1 LRTTISQHK
10 AEILAFVQTVKST
23 DLAPSSQAILP
34 TPDVDYV
41 PLSLPQQRLWLL
53 DQIEGPNATYNMAQN
68 LQLTGQLQITALQQ
82 ALQEIVH
89 RHGSLRTTIVSVEG
103 IPRQVVLP
111 KLTVAL
117 PVVDLQ
123 ALPTDAQNA
132 EVQRLAQ
139 AERKQPFNLAS
150 GPLIRATL
158 LKLGEHSHVLLL
170 TIHHIVS
177 DGWSM
182 GLLKQELSL
191 LYTAFA
197 SGQPSPLPELPI
209 QYTDFA
215 LWQRQWLQGPV
226 LADQIAYWQ
235 TQLAGAPPLLALPTD
250 YPRPPAQTSRGSTEP
265 IYLSPELT
273 SRLKALSQAC
283 GCTLF
288 MTLLAAFS
296 TLLYRYSGQDDI
308 LIGSPIAN
316 RRQPEVEPL
325 IGLFLNTLVLR
336 TKLQG
341 NPTFRELLQQ
351 VRQVTLAAYAHQD
364 VPFEQLLETL
374 RPPRDASYSPWF
386 QVMLILNN
394 TPSESL
400 ILPEL
405 TVTPLTT
412 QGETAKFD
420 LTLALREQDQGV
432 RGGFEYS
439 TDLFEAATIGRMVEH
454 FQTLLAGIVSSPD
467 EPVAALP
474 LMPAAKAGLI
484 DEAKTLARLLADLED
499 LSEAEVEQLL
509 CRESQP

>member
-1 LRTTISQHK
+1 
-10 AEILAFVQTVKST
+10 
-23 DLAPSSQAILP
+23 
-34 TPDVDYV
+34 
-41 PLSLPQQRLWLL
+41 
-53 DQIEGPNATYNMAQN
+53 
-68 LQLTGQLQITALQQ
+68 
-82 ALQEIVH
+82 
-89 RHGSLRTTIVSVEG
+89 
-103 IPRQVVLP
+103 
-111 KLTVAL
+111 
-117 PVVDLQ
+117 
-123 ALPTDAQNA
+123 
-132 EVQRLAQ
+132 
-139 AERKQPFNLAS
+139 
-150 GPLIRATL
+150 
-158 LKLGEHSHVLLL
+158 
-170 TIHHIVS
+170 
-177 DGWSM
+177 
-182 GLLKQELSL
+182 
-191 LYTAFA
+191 
-197 SGQPSPLPELPI
+197 
-209 QYTDFA
+209 
-215 LWQRQWLQGPV
+215 
-226 LADQIAYWQ
+226 
-235 TQLAGAPPLLALPTD
+235 
-250 YPRPPAQTSRGSTEP
+250 
-265 IYLSPELT
+265 
-273 SRLKALSQAC
+273 
-283 GCTLF
+283 
-288 MTLLAAFS
+288 
-296 TLLYRYSGQDDI
+296 
-308 LIGSPIAN
+308 
-316 RRQPEVEPL
+316 L
-325 IGLFLNTLVLR
+325 IGLFLKTLVLR